1 MNNSSKFLFLASG
14 VKNDAGYWFVGVK
27 NSDENILDDKILLDC
42 HRKELIGND
51 SAKDILFAINLN
63 LNNLFDELERNK
75 ILIYQPLLGISFNI
89 PLELI
94 ENIFDFWLDTYKEK
108 ETCEICLGLLKMR
121 KRISLSNLINNG
133 SIKGNSK
140 KWAMKVETLHC
151 YKPTS
156 LKINNS
162 NKPMWK

>member
-1 MNNSSKFLFLASG
+1 MNNSSQFLFLASG
-14 VKNDAGYWFVGVK
+14 VKNDKGYWFVGVK

-108 ETCEICLGLLKMR
+108 ETWEICLGLLKMR
-121 KRISLSNLINNG
+121 KRISLSNLIKSG